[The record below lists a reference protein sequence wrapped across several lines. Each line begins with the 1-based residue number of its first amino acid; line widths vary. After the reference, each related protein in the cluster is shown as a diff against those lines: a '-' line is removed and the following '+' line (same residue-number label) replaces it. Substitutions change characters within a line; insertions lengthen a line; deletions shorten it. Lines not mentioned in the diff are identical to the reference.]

1 MSQDDPFA
9 EPEDDAER
17 TIVRPSAG
25 RRRQPATA
33 APPETAP
40 PPQDEERGRRP
51 PPRSGAVPPRGS
63 AGAPVHTGV
72 NALVAAAAPL
82 LELITRLR
90 NRAQHRNVESLRER
104 VIAEIKAFEARAVES
119 SVAPPLVRAGR
130 YALCATVDDV
140 VLNTPWG
147 SQSVWNRQSMVV
159 TFYNEAWGGERFYE
173 ILNQLMKNPGR
184 NLEVLELMYL
194 CMTLGFE
201 GQYRLI
207 ERGGAKHAEI
217 RDGLH
222 RTIRQQRGE
231 YERELSPHWRGVEA
245 GHRPITSYI
254 PVWLVAV
261 IAAGLLALMF
271 TGFSY
276 ALNASSDGVYALL
289 NNIPPHGEVRLAR
302 EAPPPPP
309 PPPTVEEVQ
318 QVERIR
324 EFLEAEIEEGL
335 VEVMED
341 AQTITVRLKGEGMFG
356 SGSDE
361 LQDRFQPAIERVA
374 TAMNDEPG
382 DIIVTGHTDSIPIR
396 TLRFPS
402 NWHLSMARAEAVKSF
417 MEDFIGNP
425 ERMSAE
431 GLADNEPIDT
441 NQTPEGRARN
451 RRIEVVLVK

>member
-1 MSQDDPFA
+1 
-9 EPEDDAER
+9 
-17 TIVRPSAG
+17 
-25 RRRQPATA
+25 
-33 APPETAP
+33 
-40 PPQDEERGRRP
+40 GRRP
-51 PPRSGAVPPRGS
+51 PPHGRGGPQGGAT
-63 AGAPVHTGV
+63 APVHTGV
-72 NALVAAAAPL
+72 NPLVAAAAPL

-104 VIAEIKAFEARAVES
+104 VIAEIKGFEGRAVEAG
-119 SVAPPLVRAGR
+119 VAPPLVRAGR

-147 SQSVWNRQSMVV
+147 SQSVWTKQSMVV

-173 ILNQLMKNPGR
+173 ILNQLLKNPGR

-207 ERGGAKHAEI
+207 DRGAAKHAEI
-217 RDGLH
+217 RDGLY
-222 RTIRQQRGE
+222 RTIIQQRGE
-231 YERELSPHWRGVEA
+231 YERELSPHWRGIEV

-254 PVWLVAV
+254 PLWLVGV

-276 ALNASSDGVYALL
+276 ALNANSDGVYALL
-289 NNIPPHGEVRLAR
+289 NNIPPHGNVQLAR
-302 EAPPPPP
+302 AEPVPPPPP
-309 PPPTVEEVQ
+309 PPPTVEEAQ

-324 EFLEAEIEEGL
+324 AFLEAEIEEGL
-335 VEVMED
+335 VEVLED
-341 AQTITVRLKGEGMFG
+341 AQTITVRLKGEGMFA
-356 SGSDE
+356 SASDALE
-361 LQDRFQPAIERVA
+361 NRYRPAIERVA

-402 NWHLSMARAEAVKSF
+402 NWDLSMARAEAVMEF
-417 MEDFIGNP
+417 MEQFIDDP

-441 NQTPEGRARN
+441 NQTAEGRARN